1 MSQMSSRNID
11 LVTFENDSVLN
22 QKSISLPIG
31 KVSIRQTAIL
41 FSGILVTF
49 LVFMTSDN
57 LIMSGFVFAIFL
69 GLGLIGSRV
78 MAADQMIKSHLMLL
92 IRGTSLDVKPEYMEK
107 KKEKK
112 QQRQQ
117 INNNAIPNSKQEIE
131 SQKNNNELVNKVLS
145 DIQSLLL
152 FKKKDIQ
159 QKEQHENDI
168 LQENDIQKISED
180 KRFSAKVELTDQN
193 ILNVSLY
200 KKAKQNQTDN
210 DHDNDSNPVEQML
223 SNLLKKQTIVKPPKE
238 NLTEHVTIA
247 LDGKKLEQS
256 QYAIKSNDIISLVLE
271 NNPDVMYQV
280 TATTDDDDNNN
291 NNNKAVT
298 V

>member
-1 MSQMSSRNID
+1 MSARNID

-57 LIMSGFVFAIFL
+57 LIMSGFVFAVFL

-107 KKEKK
+107 KKKK
-112 QQRQQ
+112 QQQQ
-117 INNNAIPNSKQEIE
+117 INNNATPNSKQEIK
-131 SQKNNNELVNKVLS
+131 SQKNNNELVNKILS
-145 DIQSLLL
+145 DIQSLLLL

-159 QKEQHENDI
+159 QKEQQHENDI
-168 LQENDIQKISED
+168 LQENDTQKISENN
-180 KRFSAKVELTDQN
+180 RFSGEIELTDQN

-200 KKAKQNQTDN
+200 KKTKQNQNDN
-210 DHDNDSNPVEQML
+210 DGSNPIKKIIA
-223 SNLLKKQTIVKPPKE
+223 SISKKQPFAESCKE
-238 NLTEHVTIA
+238 NLTEHVMIT

-256 QYAIKSNDIISLVLE
+256 QYAIKSNNIISLVLE
-271 NNPDVMYQV
+271 NSPDAVYQV
-280 TATTDDDDNNN
+280 TATVDGSDDPV
-291 NNNKAVT
+291 VT

>member
-1 MSQMSSRNID
+1 MSTRNID

-41 FSGILVTF
+41 FSGILMTF
-49 LVFMTSDN
+49 LVFMATDN
-57 LIMSGFVFAIFL
+57 LIMSGFVFAVFL

-78 MAADQMIKSHLMLL
+78 MTADQMIKSHLILL
-92 IRGTSLDVKPEYMEK
+92 IRGTSLVVKLEYLEK
-107 KKEKK
+107 KKKK
-112 QQRQQ
+112 QQQKQ
-117 INNNAIPNSKQEIE
+117 INNNATPNSKQEIE

-145 DIQSLLL
+145 NIQSLLLLL

-159 QKEQHENDI
+159 QKRQHENDM
-168 LQENDIQKISED
+168 LQENDVQKISED
-180 KRFSAKVELTDQN
+180 KGFLAKVEFTDQN

-200 KKAKQNQTDN
+200 KKVKQNQTDN
-210 DHDNDSNPVEQML
+210 DHDDDGNPVEKMPRNL
-223 SNLLKKQTIVKPPKE
+223 SKKQTAVKPPKE

-256 QYAIKSNDIISLVLE
+256 RYAIKSDDMLSLVLE
-271 NNPDVMYQV
+271 NRSDVIYQV
-280 TATTDDDDNNN
+280 KFLCLTDF
-291 NNNKAVT
+291 T
-298 V
+298 HR

>member
-1 MSQMSSRNID
+1 MSARNID
-11 LVTFENDSVLN
+11 LVTFENDSVVN

-57 LIMSGFVFAIFL
+57 LIMSGFVFAVFL

-92 IRGTSLDVKPEYMEK
+92 VRGTSLDVKPEYLEK
-107 KKEKK
+107 KKKK
-112 QQRQQ
+112 QQQQ
-117 INNNAIPNSKQEIE
+117 INNNATPNSKQEIE
-131 SQKNNNELVNKVLS
+131 SQKSNNELVNKVLS
-145 DIQSLLL
+145 DIQSLLLL

-168 LQENDIQKISED
+168 LQENDAQKISEY

-200 KKAKQNQTDN
+200 KKAKQNQTNN
-210 DHDNDSNPVEQML
+210 DHDDDDSNPVEKML
-223 SNLLKKQTIVKPPKE
+223 RNISKKQTAVKPPKE
-238 NLTEHVTIA
+238 NLTERVIIT

-256 QYAIKSNDIISLVLE
+256 QYAIKSDDVISLVLE
-271 NNPDVMYQV
+271 KNSDVIYQV
-280 TATTDDDDNNN
+280 TATADDRDDQ
-291 NNNKAVT
+291 VMT

>member
-1 MSQMSSRNID
+1 MSTRNID

-78 MAADQMIKSHLMLL
+78 MAADQMIKSHLILL
-92 IRGTSLDVKPEYMEK
+92 IRGTSLDVKPEYLEK
-107 KKEKK
+107 KKKK
-112 QQRQQ
+112 QQQQ

-152 FKKKDIQ
+152 LFKKKDIQ

-168 LQENDIQKISED
+168 LQENDAQKISED
-180 KRFSAKVELTDQN
+180 KRYSATVELTDQN

-210 DHDNDSNPVEQML
+210 DDDDDDSNPVEQML
-223 SNLLKKQTIVKPPKE
+223 RNLLKKQTAVKPPKE

-247 LDGKKLEQS
+247 LDEKELEQS

-280 TATTDDDDNNN
+280 TVTIDDDD

>member
-1 MSQMSSRNID
+1 MSTRNID

-41 FSGILVTF
+41 FSGILMTF

-57 LIMSGFVFAIFL
+57 LMMSGFVFAIFL

-92 IRGTSLDVKPEYMEK
+92 ARGTSLDVKHEYMEK
-107 KKEKK
+107 KKKK
-112 QQRQQ
+112 RQAG
-117 INNNAIPNSKQEIE
+117 NNVIQNSKQEE
-131 SQKNNNELVNKVLS
+131 KLQKNNNGLVSKTLS
-145 DIQSLLL
+145 DMQSLLL
-152 FKKKDIQ
+152 FKKKDTR
-159 QKEQHENDI
+159 QKERYENGI
-168 LQENDIQKISED
+168 LQENDIQNLSED
-180 KRFSAKVELTDQN
+180 KRYSGEIELTDQN

-200 KKAKQNQTDN
+200 KKTKQNQN
-210 DHDNDSNPVEQML
+210 DDDGSNPVKKMIMGL
-223 SNLLKKQTIVKPPKE
+223 SKKQTFTESSKE
-238 NLTEHVTIA
+238 NLTEHIVIT

-256 QYAIKSNDIISLVLE
+256 QYAIKSNNVITHVLE
-271 NNPDVMYQV
+271 KRSDAVYQV
-280 TATTDDDDNNN
+280 TATVDVSDDP
-291 NNNKAVT
+291 VMT

>member
-1 MSQMSSRNID
+1 MSTRNID

-49 LVFMTSDN
+49 LVFMTTDN
-57 LIMSGFVFAIFL
+57 LIMSGLIFAVFL

-92 IRGTSLDVKPEYMEK
+92 ARGTSLDVKHEYMEK
-107 KKEKK
+107 KKKK
-112 QQRQQ
+112 QHQQ
-117 INNNAIPNSKQEIE
+117 TGNNATRNSKQEGE
-131 SQKNNNELVNKVLS
+131 EPQKNNSGLVNKAFLEIHS
-145 DIQSLLL
+145 LL
-152 FKKKDIQ
+152 FKKKDLR
-159 QKEQHENDI
+159 QKEQYENDI
-168 LQENDIQKISED
+168 PQENDIQKSSED
-180 KRFSAKVELTDQN
+180 KKFSGEIELTDQN

-200 KKAKQNQTDN
+200 KKTKQNQNDN
-210 DHDNDSNPVEQML
+210 DDGSNPVKKMIMGL
-223 SNLLKKQTIVKPPKE
+223 SKKQTFTESSKE
-238 NLTEHVTIA
+238 NLTEHVVIT

-256 QYAIKSNDIISLVLE
+256 QYAIKSDDIISLVLE
-271 NNPDVMYQV
+271 KNPDAVYQV
-280 TATTDDDDNNN
+280 TATVDGSDDPV
-291 NNNKAVT
+291 VT

>member
-1 MSQMSSRNID
+1 MSARNID

-57 LIMSGFVFAIFL
+57 LIMSGFVFAVFL

-78 MAADQMIKSHLMLL
+78 MTADQMIKSHLMLL
-92 IRGTSLDVKPEYMEK
+92 IRGTSLDVKPQYMEK
-107 KKEKK
+107 KKKKK
-112 QQRQQ
+112 QQQQ
-117 INNNAIPNSKQEIE
+117 QTSNDSKPNSKQETE
-131 SQKNNNELVNKVLS
+131 SQKNNNELVNKILS
-145 DIQSLLL
+145 YIQSLLL

-159 QKEQHENDI
+159 QKEQHENNI
-168 LQENDIQKISED
+168 LQEKDTQKISED

-200 KKAKQNQTDN
+200 KKIKQNQTDN
-210 DHDNDSNPVEQML
+210 DHDDDRNPVEKML
-223 SNLLKKQTIVKPPKE
+223 RTLSKKQTIVKPSKE
-238 NLTEHVTIA
+238 NLAEHVTIT
-247 LDGKKLEQS
+247 LDKKELEQS
-256 QYAIKSNDIISLVLE
+256 QYTIKSNDNISLVLE
-271 NNPDVMYQV
+271 NNPDVMYQI

-291 NNNKAVT
+291 NKAIT

>member
-1 MSQMSSRNID
+1 MSTRNID

-41 FSGILVTF
+41 FLGILVTF

-57 LIMSGFVFAIFL
+57 LIMSGFVFAVFL

-78 MAADQMIKSHLMLL
+78 MAADQMITSHLMLVV
-92 IRGTSLDVKPEYMEK
+92 RGTSLDVKHEYLEKEK
-107 KKEKK
+107 KK
-112 QQRQQ
+112 QQQQQ

-131 SQKNNNELVNKVLS
+131 SQKNNNGLVNKVLS

-152 FKKKDIQ
+152 LFKKKDIQ
-159 QKEQHENDI
+159 QKEQNENNI
-168 LQENDIQKISED
+168 MQENDTQKISED

-200 KKAKQNQTDN
+200 KKAKQNQTGN
-210 DHDNDSNPVEQML
+210 DHDDDDSNPVEKML
-223 SNLLKKQTIVKPPKE
+223 RNLSKKQTAVKPPKE

-247 LDGKKLEQS
+247 LDEKELEQS
-256 QYAIKSNDIISLVLE
+256 QYTIKSNDIISLVLE

-280 TATTDDDDNNN
+280 TVTADDD

>member
-1 MSQMSSRNID
+1 MSARNID

-41 FSGILVTF
+41 FSGVLMTF
-49 LVFMTSDN
+49 LVFMATDN

-78 MAADQMIKSHLMLL
+78 MAADQMIKSHLILL
-92 IRGTSLDVKPEYMEK
+92 TRGTSLYVKYEYMEK
-107 KKEKK
+107 KKKI
-112 QQRQQ
+112 QQQQ
-117 INNNAIPNSKQEIE
+117 HIGNDATQSAIQEEE
-131 SQKNNNELVNKVLS
+131 SHKNNDGLVNKALS

-152 FKKKDIQ
+152 FKKKDTQ
-159 QKEQHENDI
+159 QKEQYENDK
-168 LQENDIQKISED
+168 LQESDTQNPSEC
-180 KRFSAKVELTDQN
+180 KRFSGEIELTDQN

-200 KKAKQNQTDN
+200 KKIKQNQN
-210 DHDNDSNPVEQML
+210 DDDDGSNYVKKIISSL
-223 SNLLKKQTIVKPPKE
+223 TKKQSVAESCKE
-238 NLTEHVTIA
+238 NLTEHVMIT

-256 QYAIKSNDIISLVLE
+256 QYAIKSNNIISLVLE
-271 NNPDVMYQV
+271 KSPDTVYQI
-280 TATTDDDDNNN
+280 TATVDGSDEPV
-291 NNNKAVT
+291 VT

>member
-1 MSQMSSRNID
+1 MSTRNID

-41 FSGILVTF
+41 FSGILMTF

-57 LIMSGFVFAIFL
+57 LMMSGFVFAIFL

-92 IRGTSLDVKPEYMEK
+92 VRGTSLDVKHEYMEK
-107 KKEKK
+107 KKKK
-112 QQRQQ
+112 RQAG
-117 INNNAIPNSKQEIE
+117 NNVIQNSKQEE
-131 SQKNNNELVNKVLS
+131 KLQKNNNGLVSKTLS
-145 DIQSLLL
+145 DMQSLLL
-152 FKKKDIQ
+152 FKKKDTR
-159 QKEQHENDI
+159 QKERYENGI
-168 LQENDIQKISED
+168 LQENDIQNLSED
-180 KRFSAKVELTDQN
+180 KRYSGEIELTDQN

-200 KKAKQNQTDN
+200 KKTKQNQN
-210 DHDNDSNPVEQML
+210 DDDGSNPVKKMIMGL
-223 SNLLKKQTIVKPPKE
+223 SKKQTFTESSKE
-238 NLTEHVTIA
+238 NLTEHIVIT

-256 QYAIKSNDIISLVLE
+256 QYAIKSNNVISLVLE
-271 NNPDVMYQV
+271 KRSDAVYQV
-280 TATTDDDDNNN
+280 TATVDVSDDPV
-291 NNNKAVT
+291 VT

>member
-1 MSQMSSRNID
+1 MSTRNID

-57 LIMSGFVFAIFL
+57 LIMSGFVFAVFL

-78 MAADQMIKSHLMLL
+78 MAADQMIKSHLILL
-92 IRGTSLDVKPEYMEK
+92 IRGTSLDIKPEYLEK
-107 KKEKK
+107 KKKK
-112 QQRQQ
+112 QQQQQ

-152 FKKKDIQ
+152 LFKKKDIQ

-168 LQENDIQKISED
+168 LQENDTQKISED
-180 KRFSAKVELTDQN
+180 KRYSAKVELTDQN

-200 KKAKQNQTDN
+200 KKTKQNQIDN
-210 DHDNDSNPVEQML
+210 DHDHDDDRNTVEKML
-223 SNLLKKQTIVKPPKE
+223 RNLLKKQTIVKPPKE
-238 NLTEHVTIA
+238 NLTQHVTIA
-247 LDGKKLEQS
+247 LDEKKLEQS

-280 TATTDDDDNNN
+280 TATADDD

>member
-1 MSQMSSRNID
+1 MSTRNID

-41 FSGILVTF
+41 FSGILMTF

-57 LIMSGFVFAIFL
+57 LMMSGFVFAIFL

-78 MAADQMIKSHLMLL
+78 MAADQMIKSHLILL
-92 IRGTSLDVKPEYMEK
+92 IRGTSLDVKPQYLEK
-107 KKEKK
+107 KKKK
-112 QQRQQ
+112 QQQQQ

-152 FKKKDIQ
+152 LFKKKDIRQ
-159 QKEQHENDI
+159 EEQSENGR
-168 LQENDIQKISED
+168 LQENDTQNPSETN
-180 KRFSAKVELTDQN
+180 RFSGEIELVDQN

-200 KKAKQNQTDN
+200 KKTKQNQN
-210 DHDNDSNPVEQML
+210 DDDDSS
-223 SNLLKKQTIVKPPKE
+223 SNYVKKMISSLTKKQSFAESCKE
-238 NLTEHVTIA
+238 NLTEYVMIT
-247 LDGKKLEQS
+247 LDGKKLGQS
-256 QYAIKSNDIISLVLE
+256 QYTIKSNNVISLVLE
-271 NNPDVMYQV
+271 KSPDAVYQI
-280 TATTDDDDNNN
+280 TATVDGSDDPV
-291 NNNKAVT
+291 VT

>member
-1 MSQMSSRNID
+1 MSTRNID

-41 FSGILVTF
+41 FSGILMTF
-49 LVFMTSDN
+49 LVFMTTDN
-57 LIMSGFVFAIFL
+57 LIMSGLIFAVFL

-92 IRGTSLDVKPEYMEK
+92 ARGTSLDVKHEYMEK
-107 KKEKK
+107 KKKK
-112 QQRQQ
+112 RQAG
-117 INNNAIPNSKQEIE
+117 NNTTRNSKQEE
-131 SQKNNNELVNKVLS
+131 EELQKKNNGLVNKTLS

-152 FKKKDIQ
+152 FKKKDIL
-159 QKEQHENDI
+159 QKEQYGNGI
-168 LQENDIQKISED
+168 LQENDTQNLSED
-180 KRFSAKVELTDQN
+180 NRFSGEIELTDQN

-200 KKAKQNQTDN
+200 KKTKQNQN
-210 DHDNDSNPVEQML
+210 DDDGSNPIKKMIA
-223 SNLLKKQTIVKPPKE
+223 SISKKQSFAESCKE
-238 NLTEHVTIA
+238 NLTEHVMIT

-256 QYAIKSNDIISLVLE
+256 QYAIKSNNIISLVLKSS
-271 NNPDVMYQV
+271 PDAVYQV
-280 TATTDDDDNNN
+280 TATVDGGDNPV
-291 NNNKAVT
+291 VT

>member
-1 MSQMSSRNID
+1 MSTRNID

-57 LIMSGFVFAIFL
+57 LIMSGFVFAVFL

-92 IRGTSLDVKPEYMEK
+92 IRGTSLDVKPQYMEK
-107 KKEKK
+107 EKKK
-112 QQRQQ
+112 QQQQ
-117 INNNAIPNSKQEIE
+117 TSNNRIPNSKQEME
-131 SQKNNNELVNKVLS
+131 LQKNNNELVNKILS

-152 FKKKDIQ
+152 LFKKKDTQ

-168 LQENDIQKISED
+168 LQEKDTQKISED

-200 KKAKQNQTDN
+200 KKIKHNQSDN
-210 DHDNDSNPVEQML
+210 DDHDDDSNPVEKML
-223 SNLLKKQTIVKPPKE
+223 MNISKKQTIVKSPKE
-238 NLTEHVTIA
+238 NLAEHVTIA
-247 LDGKKLEQS
+247 LDEKELDQS
-256 QYAIKSNDIISLVLE
+256 QYTIKSKDIISLVLE

-280 TATTDDDDNNN
+280 TTTTDDDDE
-291 NNNKAVT
+291 KSVT

>member
-1 MSQMSSRNID
+1 MSTRNID

-78 MAADQMIKSHLMLL
+78 MAVDQMIKSHLILL
-92 IRGTSLDVKPEYMEK
+92 IRGTSLDVKPEYLEK
-107 KKEKK
+107 KKKK
-112 QQRQQ
+112 QQQ
-117 INNNAIPNSKQEIE
+117 INNNAAPNSKQEIKL
-131 SQKNNNELVNKVLS
+131 QKNNNELVNKVLS
-145 DIQSLLL
+145 EIQSLLLL
-152 FKKKDIQ
+152 FKKKDIP
-159 QKEQHENDI
+159 QKEQHENDR
-168 LQENDIQKISED
+168 LQENDTQKISED

-193 ILNVSLY
+193 ILNVLLY
-200 KKAKQNQTDN
+200 KKVKQNQTDN
-210 DHDNDSNPVEQML
+210 DDDDDDSNPVEQML
-223 SNLLKKQTIVKPPKE
+223 SNLLKKQTAVKPPKE

-247 LDGKKLEQS
+247 LDEKELEQS

-280 TATTDDDDNNN
+280 TATADDDD